1 MKASIIILLYLFS
14 LLCTR
19 DLLAMVRDTSSRD
32 ELNVYST
39 VLKHLRLGN
48 SNFSFIDLTIAGH
61 EIERQRQHID
71 SILVQAFIQQNELER
86 QIPKKFIETQ
96 GLKISERSEKFEF
109 VQRYAV
115 LLYNQD
121 LFAHLVK
128 EDSLSWTCIKQQVLR
143 TILPRF
149 TKEDLGW
156 SIQFSRVGFNTKQTQ
171 ALVYFEVIDPI
182 PNSRKQVSWCG
193 NAELPAE
200 MWAGTGDYAILVLEN
215 HQWHVKQFIK
225 SWFMK
230 KNNQRFSKFQ

>member
-1 MKASIIILLYLFS
+1 MKISMTILLYLFS
-14 LLCTR
+14 LLCKG
-19 DLLAMVRDTSSRD
+19 DLIAMIRDTSSRN
-32 ELNVYST
+32 ELDVYSA
-39 VLKHLRLGN
+39 VLKHLRLGK
-48 SNFSFIDLTIAGH
+48 SNFSFVDLTIAGH

-71 SILVQAFIQQNELER
+71 SALVQAFIQQTELER

-143 TILPRF
+143 TILPKF
-149 TKEDLGW
+149 TKEDSGW
-156 SIQFSRVGFNTKQTQ
+156 RIQFSRVGFNTKQTQ

-182 PNSRKQVSWCG
+182 PNSRKQIAQCG
-193 NAELPAE
+193 NAELPPQ
-200 MWAGTGDYAILVLEN
+200 MWAGTGDYAILVQEN
-215 HQWHVKQFIK
+215 HQWRVKELVK

-230 KNNQRFSKFQ
+230 KNDQVFSKFQ

>member
-1 MKASIIILLYLFS
+1 MKISITILLYLFS
-14 LLCTR
+14 LLCKG
-19 DLLAMVRDTSSRD
+19 DLLAIVRDTSSRN
-32 ELNVYST
+32 ELDVYSA

-48 SNFSFIDLTIAGH
+48 SNFSFVDLTIGGH

-71 SILVQAFIQQNELER
+71 STLVQAFIQQTELER
-86 QIPKKFIETQ
+86 QISKKFIETQ

-115 LLYNQD
+115 LLYNRD

-143 TILPRF
+143 TILPKF
-149 TKEDLGW
+149 TKEDSGW
-156 SIQFSRVGFNTKQTQ
+156 SIQFSRVGFNAKQTE

-182 PNSRKQVSWCG
+182 PNIRKQIARCG
-193 NAELPAE
+193 NAELPAQ

-215 HQWHVKQFIK
+215 HQWRVKELVK

-230 KNNQRFSKFQ
+230 KHERLYSKF

>member
-1 MKASIIILLYLFS
+1 
-14 LLCTR
+14 
-19 DLLAMVRDTSSRD
+19 MVRDTSSRN
-32 ELNVYST
+32 ELDVYSA

-48 SNFSFIDLTIAGH
+48 CNFSFVDLTIAGH

-71 SILVQAFIQQNELER
+71 STLIQAFIQQTKLER

-96 GLKISERSEKFEF
+96 GLTISELSEKFEF

-143 TILPRF
+143 TILPKF
-149 TKEDLGW
+149 TKEDSGW

-182 PNSRKQVSWCG
+182 PNSRKHIAQCG
-193 NAELPAE
+193 NAELPAQ
-200 MWAGTGDYAILVLEN
+200 MWSGTGDYAILVLEN
-215 HQWHVKQFIK
+215 HQWRVKELVK

-230 KNNQRFSKFQ
+230 KNNQVFSKFQ